1 MAFTT
6 RSCAKRPDA
15 RRGLAGLLVLLL
27 AGCSTDKTEF
37 GFTIEQLETRY
48 SGDALHIVVHQK
60 LILSEE
66 AKRALN
72 HGVPLVFQTRTAVR
86 ATGSRRDLETASKA
100 FEIRYLPLSN
110 RYQLSSS
117 QPLQVRT
124 FPRLRHA
131 LADLATVDFTF
142 PGMQLPESGLQMRVR
157 SQLEKRHM
165 PPPMRLPVWFS
176 AQWRHDS
183 GWHSWPL
190 AARSKT

>member
-1 MAFTT
+1 MAFIT

-15 RRGLAGLLVLLL
+15 RRGLTGLLLLL
-27 AGCSTDKTEF
+27 LTGCSPDEAEF

-60 LILSEE
+60 LMLSEE
-66 AKRALN
+66 AKQALN
-72 HGVPLVFQTRTAVR
+72 HGVPLVFQTQATVR
-86 ATGSRRDLETASKA
+86 AAGSRRDLETASKV

-131 LADLATVDFTF
+131 LAGLATVDFTF
-142 PGMQLPESGLQMRVR
+142 PGMPLPESSLQMRVR

-183 GWHSWPL
+183 GWQSWPL
-190 AARSKT
+190 PARSNT